1 MFASTAQP
9 VNYLG
14 PFLASETV
22 LGLFRH
28 GQTDWNIDLRLQG
41 TADIPMNDYGIEQVR
56 NASLHLTSDWDVV
69 ISSPLGR
76 AKHSAE
82 ILAERIGAEEVLID
96 NLLLERAFGIGEG
109 MLYSEWH
116 EKYSKLD
123 EIPGAESTQ
132 AVAERARKLLG
143 EINSRYA
150 GARVLAVS
158 HGALIRFV
166 LAEVTNGEIPPK
178 GERLENASLHV
189 LRDAGGWSLD
199 AWAPK
204 PLGAS

>member
-69 ISSPLGR
+69 LSSPLGR
-76 AKHSAE
+76 PKHSAE

>member
-1 MFASTAQP
+1 M
-9 VNYLG
+9 
-14 PFLASETV
+14 

-41 TADIPMNDYGIEQVR
+41 TADIPMNEFGVSQVR
-56 NASLHLTSDWDVV
+56 NAAKYLPVDWDVV
-69 ISSPLGR
+69 LSSPLER
-76 AKHSAE
+76 ARHSAE
-82 ILAERIGAEEVLID
+82 ILAERIGAREVLVD
-96 NLLLERAFGIGEG
+96 DLLLERAFGIGEG

-116 EKYSKLD
+116 EQYSQLD

-132 AVAERARKLLG
+132 AVSERARKLLS
-143 EINSRYA
+143 ETISKYS

-166 LAEVTNGEIPPK
+166 LSEVTNGQVPPK
-178 GERLENASLHV
+178 GERLENASLHI
-189 LRDAGGWSLD
+189 LRNSSVWSLD
-199 AWAPK
+199 EWAPK

>member
-1 MFASTAQP
+1 MAQP
-9 VNYLG
+9 LTCWG
-14 PFLASETV
+14 PFLPEETV

-41 TADIPMNDYGIEQVR
+41 TADIPMNEVGIEQVR
-56 NASLHLTSDWDVV
+56 TAALHLPAGWDVV
-69 ISSPLGR
+69 LSSPLER
-76 AKHSAE
+76 AMHSAS
-82 ILAERIGAEEVLID
+82 ILAEQIGAKEVLQEQM
-96 NLLLERAFGIGEG
+96 LLERAFGIGEG

-116 EKYSKLD
+116 EKYSQLD
-123 EIPGAESTQ
+123 EIPGAESTKS
-132 AVAERARKLLG
+132 VAERARLLLD
-143 EINSRYA
+143 EVNARYA

-166 LAEVTNGEIPPK
+166 LSEVTNGEIPPK

-189 LRDAGGWSLD
+189 LRSGESWTLD

-204 PLGAS
+204 PLGAG

>member
-143 EINSRYA
+143 EMNSRYA

>member
-1 MFASTAQP
+1 MAK
-9 VNYLG
+9 
-14 PFLASETV
+14 ETV

-41 TADIPMNDYGIEQVR
+41 TADIPMNESGIQQVR
-56 NASLHLTSDWDVV
+56 TAAMHLSHDWDVV
-69 ISSPLGR
+69 LSSPLER
-76 AKHSAE
+76 AMHSAK
-82 ILAERIGAEEVLID
+82 ILAVQIGADEVIEEQM
-96 NLLLERAFGIGEG
+96 LLERAFGIGEG

-116 EKYSKLD
+116 EKFSQLD
-123 EIPGAESTQ
+123 EIPGAESTKS
-132 AVAERARKLLG
+132 VSERARLLLD
-143 EINSRYA
+143 EVNASYA

-166 LAEVTNGEIPPK
+166 LSEVTDGEIPPK

-189 LRDAGGWSLD
+189 LRSGESWTLD

-204 PLGAS
+204 PLGAG

>member
-9 VNYLG
+9 VNYWG
-14 PFLASETV
+14 SFLASETV

-28 GQTDWNIDLRLQG
+28 GLTDWNIDLRLQG

-69 ISSPLGR
+69 LSSPLGR
-76 AKHSAE
+76 ARHSAQ
-82 ILAERIGAEEVLID
+82 ILAERIGAKEVVVD
-96 NLLLERAFGIGEG
+96 DLLLERAFGIGEG

-123 EIPGAESTQ
+123 EIPGSESTQ

-143 EINSRYA
+143 EMNSRYA

-166 LAEVTNGEIPPK
+166 LAEITNGEIPPK